1 MFNNRQLT
9 AGNKTQRLGYR
20 LAVVLMPL
28 CAMLMG
34 LSPALYAATS
44 PPPEDVLTVSQGQTL
59 LLEYD
64 GVDRV
69 AVGDSEILQ
78 VEVLNTENEVLLIAL
93 SPGITDLRLW
103 AGDDEPLRYVVRVH
117 DGSELVSIEDIRALV
132 NDIEGVSVEALGDS
146 IVLSGRVRNQQ
157 DLIKLEKIAAAY
169 PGVDSYVNPPA
180 FEREPTIL
188 MHARLLEIR
197 RSALKQL
204 GVSWDQVING
214 PILGYLGDFATNPLF
229 RLTEAP
235 GLAAGTSLP
244 LDAGTQSFTGI
255 STSIS
260 SVINLL
266 VQNGNARLLAEPTL
280 VCVSGGQADFL
291 VGGEVPIPSRDAN
304 GSAAVDF
311 KEFGIILDF
320 SPIADADRFI
330 HTDVAVEV
338 SSLDPSIEVLGIPG
352 FATRKTNTKMTIAE
366 GDTMVIAGLVSRED
380 AKNVDKTPLLG
391 DIPILGELF
400 KSREFRNQESELV
413 ILITP
418 SIIEAGSQTNQNY
431 RQRFDNLAETSRDD
445 VRFKLLD

>member
-1 MFNNRQLT
+1 MFDNIHLTSVTKNRASGRIAFIART
-9 AGNKTQRLGYR
+9 MLGS
-20 LAVVLMPL
+20 LLL
-28 CAMLMG
+28 LHI
-34 LSPALYAATS
+34 SALLAATS
-44 PPPEDVLTVSQGQTL
+44 PPPEDILTVSQGQTL
-59 LLEYD
+59 LLEYE

-69 AVGDSEILQ
+69 AVGDSETLQ

-103 AGDDEPLRYVVRVH
+103 AGDDEPIRYVVRVH

-132 NDIEGVSVEALGDS
+132 NDIDGVLVEALGDS
-146 IVLSGRVRNQQ
+146 IVLSGSASNQQ

-169 PGVDSYVNPPA
+169 PGVDSYVSPPA

-229 RLTEAP
+229 RLTQAP
-235 GLAAGTSLP
+235 GLAAGTALP
-244 LDAGTQSFTGI
+244 LDAGTQSFSGI
-255 STSIS
+255 STSIG

-280 VCVSGGQADFL
+280 VSVSGGQADFL

-311 KEFGIILDF
+311 KEFGIILNF

-330 HTDVAVEV
+330 HTDVTVEV

-352 FATRKTNTKMTIAE
+352 FATRKTSTKMTIAE

-418 SIIEAGSQTNQNY
+418 SIIEAGSRTNQNY
-431 RQRFDNLAETSRDD
+431 RQRFDKLAESSRDD